1 MSRDNDDIAEMDLN
15 VDIDRRKVL
24 SAATTAAGGAA
35 GLSSVVAAQEGG
47 DGDGEITAT
56 EVERALAESEIL
68 AGNVPKAKA
77 DSDADSVEL
86 TPADIPDDSNMYV
99 GKYKNASVPGA
110 KAYEIQSFDEWRRQE
125 APTGFDVPQAD
136 LLDQL
141 YFQESLGTVS
151 LAGYSV
157 TVGVGAG
164 LQISTASDSLL
175 SATLSVE
182 LFVNGVSFTLFDYSV
197 GYGDDGLCVDVPI
210 KYGPIPGLTVEG
222 CIAFSITEQFGDIC
236 LDASVDLSLCADPCP
251 LISCEAC
258 AGASS
263 PSVGGCADV
272 PF

>member
-1 MSRDNDDIAEMDLN
+1 MPRDDEITDIDLD

-35 GLSSVVAAQEGG
+35 GLSSVVAAQE
-47 DGDGEITAT
+47 DGDGEITEA

-68 AGNVPKAKA
+68 AGDVTKA
-77 DSDADSVEL
+77 DADADSVDL
-86 TPADIPDDSNMYV
+86 TPDDIPEDSKMYV
-99 GKYKNASVPGA
+99 GKYSNAQVPGE
-110 KAYEIQSFDEWRRQE
+110 KAYEIQSYDEWRLQE
-125 APTGFDVPQAD
+125 RPTGFDVPQTE

-141 YFQESLGTVS
+141 YFQEDLGTVS
-151 LAGYSV
+151 VAGYSV

-164 LQISTASDSLL
+164 LKISTASDSFL

-182 LFVNGVSFTLFDYSV
+182 LFVNGVSFTIVDYGV

-210 KYGPIPGLTVEG
+210 KYGPIPGLSVEG
-222 CIAFSITEQFGDIC
+222 CISFSLYDEYGDIC
-236 LDASVDLSLCADPCP
+236 LDASVTLSLCADPCP
-251 LISCEAC
+251 LFSCEAC

-272 PF
+272 PL

>member
-1 MSRDNDDIAEMDLN
+1 MSRDDHKPDVELD
-15 VDIDRRKVL
+15 VEIDRRKVL

-35 GLSSVVAAQEGG
+35 GLSSVVAAQE
-47 DGDGEITAT
+47 DGDGEITEA

-68 AGNVPKAKA
+68 AGDVSKAAADDNA
-77 DSDADSVEL
+77 DSIDLTAD
-86 TPADIPDDSNMYV
+86 DIPDGSDVYV
-99 GKYKNASVPGA
+99 GKYRNAEVPGE
-110 KAYEIQSFDEWRRQE
+110 KAYKVQSFEEWRRQD
-125 APTGFDVPQAD
+125 APTGFEVPQTE

-141 YFQESLGTVS
+141 YFQESLGTISV
-151 LAGYSV
+151 AGYSI

-164 LQISTASDSLL
+164 LNISTASDSYL
-175 SATLSVE
+175 SATLSLE
-182 LFVNGVSFTLFDYSV
+182 LFVNGVSFTLIDYGV

-222 CIAFSITEQFGDIC
+222 CIAFSLYEQFGDIC

-272 PF
+272 PL